1 MRGGRHLVVDRA
13 EFTRLGGAG
22 AILEAGTKDSS
33 VVRSAARAVDGDT
46 TTDTRTLSEPGAWW
60 QVDLGSTRQVEQV
73 EVWNNSSMTTA
84 GFDVVTD
91 TGTVHVPGKA
101 LRPTLIDLDTE
112 TRFVRIRLTGTGP
125 VALSHVLVHP

>member
-1 MRGGRHLVVDRA
+1 MTQSSTD
-13 EFTRLGGAG
+13 
-22 AILEAGTKDSS
+22 GTAT
-33 VVRSAARAVDGDT
+33 AARAVDGDT

-60 QVDLGSTRQVEQV
+60 QADLGSTRQVGQV

-101 LRPTLIDLDTE
+101 LRPTLIGLDTE
-112 TRFVRIRLTGTGP
+112 TRFVRIRLTGTGR